1 VFHHHGGQQFSHC
14 EISISKK
21 RAEPRFV
28 YFNGMGMLCECA
40 MERTELV
47 KRLAQLDLQVW
58 DVTQQ
63 VTNQRGVI
71 AQLNAVGMD
80 TNEPQLL
87 LSRLENLL
95 IHYLQTREKLR
106 EELTKLDGGSTQEP
120 KLPDR

>member
-1 VFHHHGGQQFSHC
+1 
-14 EISISKK
+14 
-21 RAEPRFV
+21 
-28 YFNGMGMLCECA
+28 

-63 VTNQRGVI
+63 VTNQRGIV
-71 AQLNAVGMD
+71 AQLSAVGMD

-87 LSRLENLL
+87 LENLL

-106 EELTKLDGGSTQEP
+106 EELTKLDGGSTPEP
-120 KLPDR
+120 KPSDR